1 MIPRHFHAPG
11 PSTMTTRT
19 GGECAHEALLALGVR
34 HVFGIPSIHNLP
46 VFDAILR
53 GGRIQPVIVRNEQC
67 AVHSADGYA
76 RATGELGVVLAS
88 TGPGT
93 TNTVTGI
100 YEAAFACS
108 PVLVLTGQV
117 ETIHYGKGRG
127 AGHEAERQVQML
139 QSVARRVESPRHTH
153 DIAPA
158 IFRAVADIRTGRPQ
172 PAVVEIPIDIQYGST
187 DVPVGAPYPTHA
199 VPLADKDIAA
209 AQALLAEGTR
219 RIIVAGGGVIGGDAA
234 AELQALAE
242 RLDAVVFSSTN
253 GHGALPEDHPL
264 ALGVTMDS
272 PLFRTAWT
280 DADVVLA
287 VGTRFRGGPLQ
298 WNMKLPGK
306 LIHLDIDARNLDL
319 THRADLALI
328 GDAKLGL
335 AALAS
340 GLNAP
345 AGDRE
350 FVAKMQG
357 VRTQVR
363 ASHRK
368 RIGPDHAGIMDAL
381 RAGMPDDAIFV
392 RDMTIP
398 AYAWGNQYFPILQP
412 RTTMNPVSGAIG
424 PGIALANGAAVAT
437 GRKTVLLQGDGGFT
451 MHIGEL
457 TTAVQYQ
464 LPVVVCVFTDGGYG
478 VLRAIQRNNFEGRN
492 IGVEL
497 STPDFVQVARGM
509 GLAAEKVVGLEAF
522 APALARAMAADGPYL
537 IDIDASSLQPPTG
550 FGAPRKVGS
559 PGG

>member
-1 MIPRHFHAPG
+1 
-11 PSTMTTRT
+11 MTTRT
-19 GGECAHEALLALGVR
+19 GGECAHDALQALGVT

-46 VFDAILR
+46 VFDALLR
-53 GGRIQPVIVRNEQC
+53 GGAITPVIVRNEQC
-67 AVHSADGYA
+67 AVHSADAYA
-76 RATGELGVVLAS
+76 RATGRLGVVLAS
-88 TGPGT
+88 TGPGP

-158 IFRAVADIRTGRPQ
+158 IFRAVADIRTGRTQ
-172 PAVVEIPIDIQYGST
+172 PAVVELPIDIQYGST
-187 DVPVGAPYPTHA
+187 EVPVGAPYPTHA
-199 VPLADKDIAA
+199 VPLPAKDIAA
-209 AQALLAEGTR
+209 AQAMLAEGTR
-219 RIIVAGGGVIGGDAA
+219 RILVAGGGVIGGDAA

-253 GHGALPEDHPL
+253 GHGALPEHHPL
-264 ALGVTMDS
+264 SMGVTIDS
-272 PLFRTAWT
+272 PQFREAWEG
-280 DADVVLA
+280 ADVVLA
-287 VGTRFRGGPLQ
+287 VGTRFRGGPQQ
-298 WNMKLPGK
+298 WNLKLPGK
-306 LIHLDIDARNLDL
+306 LIHLDIDARNIDL
-319 THRADLALI
+319 THRSDLALV

-345 AGDRE
+345 AGDPT
-350 FVAKMQG
+350 FVARMQAA
-357 VRTQVR
+357 RDSVR
-363 ASHRK
+363 AAHRK
-368 RIGPDHAGIMDAL
+368 RIGEDHAAIMDAM
-381 RAGMPDDAIFV
+381 RAGMPDVAIFV

-398 AYAWGNQYFPILQP
+398 AYAWGNQHFPILQP

-424 PGIALANGAAVAT
+424 PGLPMAIGAAIGT

-457 TTAVQYQ
+457 ATAVQYR
-464 LPVVVCVFTDGGYG
+464 LPLVICVFTDGGYG
-478 VLRAIQRNNFEGRN
+478 VLRLIQRNNFEGRN
-492 IGVEL
+492 VGVEL
-497 STPDFVQVARGM
+497 ATPDFVQVAQGM
-509 GLAAEKVVGLEAF
+509 GLAAEKVTGAAAF
-522 APALARAMAADGPYL
+522 APAFARAMAAEGPYL
-537 IDIDASSLQPPTG
+537 LDIDASSLQSPTG
-550 FGAPRKVGS
+550 WGVPRQVTS